1 MAPGLASL
9 IHQSI
14 GVDKGD
20 KQVEGGQAIRMNKEA
35 KQFKY
40 ALRMSLTSL
49 FAMLVLSAYGSG
61 VLASKGLSIPD
72 GTLIEVKMIDGVN
85 TGANKSGDLFEASLA
100 RDLNV
105 GGRQIARKGS
115 PARGSVVEVISSGR
129 LKRPAFIS
137 LKLTELTLSD
147 GRTVSI
153 ETSPYSIDG
162 KSHALRNAGLIGG
175 GAGAGAV
182 LGGIAGGKTGALI
195 GSAVG
200 AGAGTTAAYLT
211 GKEEIA
217 IPPETNL
224 RFTTGRDV
232 STTHP
237 SSESQPDTR
246 SNAVL
251 PREEQSR
258 PAALQIMFTDHDRRI
273 IRDYFRGGYGN
284 LPPGLAKR
292 GGHLP
297 PGLERHLQRN
307 GQLPPGLQ
315 KRVEPFPH
323 DLEARL
329 TRLPTL
335 TVRVVLGRTA
345 LILDER
351 HTILDMIDDVLN

>member
-1 MAPGLASL
+1 
-9 IHQSI
+9 
-14 GVDKGD
+14 
-20 KQVEGGQAIRMNKEA
+20 MNREA
-35 KQFKY
+35 KQFKKSVTG
-40 ALRMSLTSL
+40 LLVILLGFVSGSSL
-49 FAMLVLSAYGSG
+49 
-61 VLASKGLSIPD
+61 LASKGLAIPD
-72 GTLIEVKMIDGVN
+72 GSLIEVKMIDGVN
-85 TGANKSGDLFEASLA
+85 TGTNKAGDLFEASLTQ
-100 RDLNV
+100 DLNV

-115 PARGSVVEVISSGR
+115 LARGRVVEVVSSGR

-147 GRTVSI
+147 GRTVSV

-162 KSHALRNAGLIGG
+162 KSHALRNVGLIGG

-211 GKEEIA
+211 GKEEIV

-224 RFTTGRDV
+224 RFTTGRDG
-232 STTHP
+232 STTTP
-237 SSESQPDTR
+237 SSEPQPDPR
-246 SNAVL
+246 SNAAL
-251 PREEQSR
+251 PRPEQGQ

-273 IRDYFRGGYGN
+273 IRDYFRAGHGN

-315 KRVEPFPH
+315 KRVEPLPH

-329 TRLPTL
+329 SSLPAF

-345 LILDER
+345 LILDDR
-351 HTILDMIDDVLN
+351 HTILDLIDDVLD

>member
-1 MAPGLASL
+1 MKNG
-9 IHQSI
+9 
-14 GVDKGD
+14 
-20 KQVEGGQAIRMNKEA
+20 A
-35 KQFKY
+35 KKFKY
-40 ALRMSLTSL
+40 ALRMSLTGL
-49 FAMLVLSAYGSG
+49 FVALVLSAGDSSL
-61 VLASKGLSIPD
+61 LASKGGSRRLTNSVSIPD
-72 GTLIEVKMIDGVN
+72 GILIEVRMIDEVN
-85 TGANKSGDLFEASLA
+85 TGANKVGDSFEASLA

-105 GGRQIARKGS
+105 GGRQIARKDS
-115 PARGSVVEVISSGR
+115 PARGRIVEVVSSGR
-129 LKRPAFIS
+129 LKRPALIS

-162 KSHALRNAGLIGG
+162 KSHALRNVGLIGG

-200 AGAGTTAAYLT
+200 AGAGTAAAYLT
-211 GKEEIA
+211 GKEEIV

-224 RFTTGRDV
+224 RFTTGSNA
-232 STTHP
+232 STTAP
-237 SSESQPDTR
+237 SSEFQPDTS

-251 PREEQSR
+251 PREEHGRS
-258 PAALQIMFTDHDRRI
+258 AAVQISFTDRDRRI
-273 IRDYFRGGYGN
+273 IRDYFRGGYGH

-297 PGLERHLQRN
+297 PGLEKHLQRN

-315 KRVEPFPH
+315 KRVEPFPS

-329 TRLPTL
+329 PRLPTF

-351 HTILDMIDDVLN
+351 HTILDVIDDVQD

>member
-1 MAPGLASL
+1 MKNG
-9 IHQSI
+9 
-14 GVDKGD
+14 
-20 KQVEGGQAIRMNKEA
+20 A
-35 KQFKY
+35 KKFKY
-40 ALRMSLTSL
+40 ALRMSLTGW
-49 FAMLVLSAYGSG
+49 FVALVLSAGDSSLLSAKGGSRRLTNS
-61 VLASKGLSIPD
+61 VSIPD
-72 GTLIEVKMIDGVN
+72 GTLIEVRMIDEVN
-85 TGANKSGDLFEASLA
+85 TGANKVGDPFEASLT

-105 GGRQIARKGS
+105 GGRQIARKDS
-115 PARGSVVEVISSGR
+115 PARGRVVEVVSSGR
-129 LKRPAFIS
+129 LKRPALIS

-162 KSHALRNAGLIGG
+162 KSHALRNVGLIGG

-200 AGAGTTAAYLT
+200 AGAGTAAAYLT
-211 GKEEIA
+211 GKEEIV

-224 RFTTGRDV
+224 RFTTGGDG
-232 STTHP
+232 STTPP
-237 SSESQPDTR
+237 SLESPDAS
-246 SNAVL
+246 SNAV
-251 PREEQSR
+251 PREEHGRS
-258 PAALQIMFTDHDRRI
+258 AAVQTSFTDRDRRI
-273 IRDYFRGGYGN
+273 ISDYFRGGYGH

-297 PGLERHLQRN
+297 PGLEKHLQRN

-315 KRVEPFPH
+315 KRVEPFPS

-329 TRLPTL
+329 PRLPTF

-351 HTILDMIDDVLN
+351 HTILDVIDDVQD